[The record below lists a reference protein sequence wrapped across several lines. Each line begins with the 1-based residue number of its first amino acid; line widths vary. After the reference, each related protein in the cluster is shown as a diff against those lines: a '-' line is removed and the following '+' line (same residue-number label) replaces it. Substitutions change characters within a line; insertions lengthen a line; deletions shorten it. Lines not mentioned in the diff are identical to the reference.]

1 MGEGDRR
8 GQSDRQASQEIS
20 DRCSELQ
27 EAWKHLRQLAD
38 ARYRACIQRVY
49 TPTYVRMRTCVHTY
63 VLTYVRTCVCT
74 YICTYIHTYVRTY
87 VLTYMCTYLMV
98 GATGLDLRTGS

>member
-49 TPTYVRMRTCVHTY
+49 TPTYVRMRTCVRTY

-74 YICTYIHTYVRTY
+74 YVPY
-87 VLTYMCTYLMV
+87 
-98 GATGLDLRTGS
+98 